1 MAQQQQRPRPRPRPQ
16 EEEPIGLEPQ
26 ILSNKEQKEVLEH
39 IRTFRCTDLRT
50 YLYISSVNSPNKE
63 ELLIA
68 ALQRYMSG
76 GSIPYWEAHDS
87 RQRHRSLARLYLES
101 RVKKLPDITRKMKA
115 WTDNRSGQDDLYL
128 SPADRAALNIYLEI
142 AEIARE
148 SDIAY
153 QQQCGARVGAT
164 APKYGLENGGCGPGS
179 IKLEKNGC
187 CYTAD
192 NLLQTWNCDELGKNC
207 EDPNAKILTQH
218 EKQLFKKIIGNQKG
232 VIENFRQMFGYD
244 NLSATG
250 QEFVKGAAQSIQL
263 SVYNGM
269 SRSIKATMQMIG
281 MDSEMNCEGEDED
294 GRNSAAY
301 DDTVTYIQEAM
312 RLGLQQRDA
321 DEKAGRKGNAPSSV
335 FQIIQNLIEVGI
347 SKGTDVIKKY
357 VPPTIYVIR
366 YIFKLLYKL
375 SRFVLS
381 IVGTVGKKLLLGPH
395 VVYIRSAASSIAY
408 FMVTNPL
415 MARTL
420 LAAASIFRD
429 KICGFVGEKLLEMGV
444 IDYIQQYVGKDT
456 DINAW
461 LIHNSDNIDK
471 LYNSS
476 VFPKVINTSG
486 NAAYDMFTRTTGGFA
501 KAILMAVTGGQTVGG
516 IASMTQNVMKY
527 FVLMGSTS
535 VAGVAGTVA
544 TAIGTIASPALMT
557 VYTHSMQFIASVMAM
572 EMSSWLSSGLR
583 EYMQGSHLVESLK
596 LLIDIINPKACL
608 RHIFEGAAVRESSA
622 IALKRAFE
630 NTTGGGLK
638 PSNMFLEKST
648 FTPVPIKEEQGGG
661 KGEKENINN
670 NKRRREPEPSGNL
683 AARTAFRINQ
693 NLHANRTPLPNEDFL
708 PQQPLGG
715 AAVGVTSEPI
725 LPFIPPSI
733 QGVGLPS
740 INETPLPSQPAYVQ
754 RPQALA
760 KKTYDFNY
768 NRNNNT
774 NKPPPFVQ
782 SNASSIVPNNAT
794 SAQLE
799 AKINQ
804 SLRDFTLLNLGGAGN
819 RTKTNR
825 SRSGAVAAADIQRT
839 YNTRSRA
846 KNISKARV
854 RTLRSRIN
862 K

>member
-1 MAQQQQRPRPRPRPQ
+1 MAQQQRPRPRPQ

-87 RQRHRSLARLYLES
+87 RQSHQLLARRYLES

-142 AEIARE
+142 AEIARN

-179 IKLEKNGC
+179 IKLQKKGC

-250 QEFVKGAAQSIQL
+250 QAFVKGTAESIQL

-321 DEKAGRKGNAPSSV
+321 DEKAGRKGNAPLSV
-335 FQIIQNLIEVGI
+335 FQTIMNVIQVGI
-347 SKGTDVIKKY
+347 SKGTDAVRKY
-357 VPPTIYVIR
+357 APPTIYVIR

-375 SRFVLS
+375 STFLLGS
-381 IVGTVGKKLLLGPH
+381 IGSAVGFAWNQIKKVKVLLGPH
-395 VVYIRSAASSIAY
+395 TVYIQNAASSIAY
-408 FMVTNPL
+408 FIVTNPL
-415 MARTL
+415 MARAQ
-420 LAAASIFRD
+420 LAAASVFRD
-429 KICGFVGEKLLEMGV
+429 KMCLFVGEKLLEMGV
-444 IDYIQQYVGKDT
+444 IDYIQQYVGKNT
-456 DINAW
+456 DVNAW
-461 LIHNSDNIDK
+461 LIHNADHIDK
-471 LYNSS
+471 LYDSTI
-476 VFPKVINTSG
+476 FPKVSKSSG
-486 NAAYDMFTRTTGGFA
+486 NSAYDLFQRTTGGFVR
-501 KAILMAVTGGQTVGG
+501 AILRAVTSETSG
-516 IASMTQNVMKY
+516 IASMTRNVMQY
-527 FVLMGSTS
+527 FVLMGSG
-535 VAGVAGTVA
+535 GVVGTVA
-544 TAIGTIASPALMT
+544 TTIGSVVSPALMT
-557 VYTHSMQFIASVMAM
+557 VYMHSMQFITSAMAM
-572 EMSSWLSSGLR
+572 DLSSWLTAGFRDYLNSTDIVASF
-583 EYMQGSHLVESLK
+583 HI
-596 LLIDIINPKACL
+596 LIDIINPKACL
-608 RHIFEGAAVRESSA
+608 QHVFNGSSVREHWA
-622 IALKRAFE
+622 TKLKRSFQ
-630 NTTGGGLK
+630 NTTGKGEFI
-638 PSNMFLEKST
+638 PSTTKLEKST

-708 PQQPLGG
+708 PQQPLRG

-725 LPFIPPSI
+725 LPLIPRSI
-733 QGVGLPS
+733 HGLPS
-740 INETPLPSQPAYVQ
+740 INQTPVPSEPAYV
-754 RPQALA
+754 PQA
-760 KKTYDFNY
+760 KKTYKFNY
-768 NRNNNT
+768 NNNT
-774 NKPPPFVQ
+774 YKSPPFVQ

-799 AKINQ
+799 V
-804 SLRDFTLLNLGGAGN
+804 NLGGAGN
-819 RTKTNR
+819 RTRNP
-825 SRSGAVAAADIQRT
+825 DIQRT
-839 YNTRSRA
+839 YNTRSTA
-846 KNISKARV
+846 KNI
-854 RTLRSRIN
+854 RTVGSRIN